1 MHHSMMDRMLLIRE
15 AGARMVYGVKNM
27 LSLEHGVFYL
37 EMMAGGMPAHPDQTL
52 WHIAHLQ
59 ADLFLFPCSS
69 DDPIDIG
76 GIGLINSEFG
86 RDHLAIKAVVD
97 I

>member
-1 MHHSMMDRMLLIRE
+1 MHHTMMDRMLLIRE

-27 LSLEHGVFYL
+27 LSLAHGVFYL
-37 EMMAGGMPAHPDQTL
+37 EMMAGRMPVHPGQTL

-69 DDPIDIG
+69 DDPIDLG
-76 GIGLINSEFG
+76 GIGLINTKFR
-86 RDHLAIKAVVD
+86 RDQTFI
-97 I
+97 

>member
-1 MHHSMMDRMLLIRE
+1 MHHSVMDRRLLIRE
-15 AGARMVYGVKNM
+15 AGARMIYGVKNM
-27 LSLEHGVFYL
+27 LSFAHGVFYL
-37 EMMAGGMPAHPDQTL
+37 EMMAGGIPDHPGQTL

-69 DDPIDIG
+69 DDPIDLG

-86 RDHLAIKAVVD
+86 RNHLAIKAVVD

>member
-1 MHHSMMDRMLLIRE
+1 MHHSMMDRRLLIRE
-15 AGARMVYGVKNM
+15 AGASMVYGVKNM
-27 LSLEHGVFYL
+27 LSLDHGVFYL
-37 EMMAGGMPAHPDQTL
+37 EMMAGGMPDHPDQTL
-52 WHIAHLQ
+52 WHLSHLQ

-69 DDPIDIG
+69 DDPIDLG

-86 RDHLAIKAVVD
+86 RDQLAIYAVVD